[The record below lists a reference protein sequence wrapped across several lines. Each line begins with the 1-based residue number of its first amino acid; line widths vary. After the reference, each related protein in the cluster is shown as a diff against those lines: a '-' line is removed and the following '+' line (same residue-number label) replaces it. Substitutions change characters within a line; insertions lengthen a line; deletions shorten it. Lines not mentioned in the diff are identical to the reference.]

1 MNDKLIAKID
11 SLPPLPQTAIDIDRF
26 KNSADKDPKT
36 LIEIVQKD
44 PLIVSTLLKVSN
56 SAMFGFKKRIESA
69 QMAVNLLGVNFT
81 VSLALGS
88 AIKNCI
94 ETSLEAYNANTEAFL
109 DNAALSSSFAA
120 KWVAKIDPSLQ
131 DRVLLPAFL
140 LKTGMFVI
148 AMTLE
153 EDGNTAAFKEQ
164 VLAKKPIGDVEMEL
178 VGIQTPLVTAA
189 IFKHWQLSEV
199 LIADL
204 ENMQKVYDGE
214 DESLKVAQM
223 LHIINILC
231 TITDPF
237 SDVAVEIAL
246 ADAQKF
252 GFDTDALKKLINL
265 TKENLF

>member
-11 SLPPLPQTAIDIDRF
+11 SLPPLPQTALDIDRF
-26 KNSADKDPKT
+26 KNSADKDPNA
-36 LIEIVQKD
+36 LVEIVQKD

-56 SAMFGFKKRIESA
+56 SAMFGFKKKIESA
-69 QMAVNLLGVNFT
+69 KMAVSLLGVNFT

-88 AIKNCI
+88 AIKNCV

-120 KWVAKIDPSLQ
+120 KWVAKVDSSLQ

-153 EDGNTAAFKEQ
+153 EDGKTAAFKEQ
-164 VLAKKPIGDVEMEL
+164 VMASRAIGEIEMEF
-178 VGIQTPLVTAA
+178 VGVQTPLVTAA

-199 LIADL
+199 LIDDL
-204 ENMQKVYDGE
+204 ENMQKVYE
-214 DESLKVAQM
+214 SQDESLKVAQM
-223 LHIINILC
+223 LHIINTLC
-231 TITDPF
+231 SITEPF
-237 SDVAVEIAL
+237 SDAAIESAIS
-246 ADAQKF
+246 DAGKF
-252 GFDTDALKKLINL
+252 GFDIESLQKLINI

>member
-94 ETSLEAYNANTEAFL
+94 ETSL
-109 DNAALSSSFAA
+109 
-120 KWVAKIDPSLQ
+120 
-131 DRVLLPAFL
+131 
-140 LKTGMFVI
+140 
-148 AMTLE
+148 
-153 EDGNTAAFKEQ
+153 
-164 VLAKKPIGDVEMEL
+164 
-178 VGIQTPLVTAA
+178 
-189 IFKHWQLSEV
+189 
-199 LIADL
+199 
-204 ENMQKVYDGE
+204 
-214 DESLKVAQM
+214 
-223 LHIINILC
+223 
-231 TITDPF
+231 
-237 SDVAVEIAL
+237 
-246 ADAQKF
+246 
-252 GFDTDALKKLINL
+252 
-265 TKENLF
+265 